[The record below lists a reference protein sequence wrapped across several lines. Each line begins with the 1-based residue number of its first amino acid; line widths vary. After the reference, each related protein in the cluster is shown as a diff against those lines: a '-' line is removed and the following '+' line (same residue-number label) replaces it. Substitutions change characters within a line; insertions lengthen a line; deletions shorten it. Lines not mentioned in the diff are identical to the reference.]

1 MKVSFELNGRVIV
14 RWILG
19 VLFTWAAVS
28 KLPNPQEFYSSIVAY
43 RLPLPG
49 SVLRLAAETLPWLE
63 LFCGLLLLARLWYRP
78 ALLWVLVLST
88 VFLVATGQAWARG
101 LPISCGCMNLD
112 FLGSGPQAKTAIKFL
127 ESAPF
132 AFFRSMV
139 LLAAGWY
146 LYRGDP
152 DRELTASLTREQAG

>member
-28 KLPNPQEFYSSIVAY
+28 KLPNLQEFYSSIIAY
-43 RLPLPG
+43 QLPLPDLM
-49 SVLRLAAETLPWLE
+49 LRLTAETLPWLGCFAGCCYSRACGIG
-63 LFCGLLLLARLWYRP
+63 LRCSGSWFCPRFFSSPLATL
-78 ALLWVLVLST
+78 
-88 VFLVATGQAWARG
+88 ARG
-101 LPISCGCMNLD
+101 LHLGGCMNLD
-112 FLGSGPQAKTAIKFL
+112 FLGSGPGAKTAIKFL

-132 AFFRSMV
+132 AFLRSIV

-146 LYRGDP
+146 LYTGGAQ
-152 DRELTASLTREQAG
+152 RELPSPAVPQ